1 MKEVSVHRDP
11 TVVGFHKSIL
21 DEAGIDCFIRNEN
34 SAASLGAGALGLVQS
49 PIFDPALCI
58 ADDSRYDEAVA
69 LLRSATAPDLENRAE
84 WKCPKCGESVPGN
97 FSICWNCASTNP
109 EVK

>member
-21 DEAGIDCFIRNEN
+21 DEAGIDCFIRNEH
-34 SAASLGAGALGLVQS
+34 SSASLGAGGFGLVQS

-58 ADDSRYDEAVA
+58 ADDARYDEAVA
-69 LLRSATAPDLENRAE
+69 LLKSATTPSLETARIGHAQSAG
-84 WKCPKCGESVPGN
+84 KAFPATSMLAGIALLP
-97 FSICWNCASTNP
+97 TQR
-109 EVK
+109 